1 MDAQSCSSIGLLT
14 VCSGLK
20 LNWTL
25 MVTFL
30 PVRFLGTR
38 HEYEQVPPQPYSR
51 LPKSARFPPA
61 WVMSKVG
68 LGGRE
73 LKRGPERKVE

>member
-1 MDAQSCSSIGLLT
+1 MDAQSCNSIGLLA

-38 HEYEQVPPQPYSR
+38 HEYEQVPLQPYSR
-51 LPKSARFPPA
+51 LPVATVLPPA
-61 WVMSKVG
+61 WTMLKVG
-68 LGGRE
+68 LGGLDR
-73 LKRGPERKVE
+73 KPSPARKVE

>member
-1 MDAQSCSSIGLLT
+1 MVAQSCNAIGLLT

-38 HEYEQVPPQPYSR
+38 HEYKQVPLQPYSR
-51 LPKSARFPPA
+51 LPLTRVLPPA
-61 WVMSKVG
+61 SEILKVG
-68 LGGRE
+68 LGG
-73 LKRGPERKVE
+73 LD

>member
-1 MDAQSCSSIGLLT
+1 MDAQSCNSTGLQT

-38 HEYEQVPPQPYSR
+38 HEYAQVPLQPYSR
-51 LPKSARFPPA
+51 LPLATGLPPA
-61 WVMSKVG
+61 SAMLKVG
-68 LGGRE
+68 LGG
-73 LKRGPERKVE
+73 LAWKRSPARKVE

>member
-1 MDAQSCSSIGLLT
+1 MEVQSCNSNGLLT

-38 HEYEQVPPQPYSR
+38 HEYEHVPLQPYSR
-51 LPKSARFPPA
+51 LPLATSLPPA
-61 WVMSKVG
+61 STMLKVG
-68 LGGRE
+68 LGG
-73 LKRGPERKVE
+73 LDWKWSPARKVE